1 MAEREEGRRAA
12 PGGADPASWLEDRPR
27 GKVQVDLDR
36 LIRTVPHGV
45 AAAVIDLASGT
56 TLASRTFE
64 RRLERDFDLLAAGAA
79 DLFHDA
85 SFTAVESMDLGLEE
99 APGGRREAI
108 QKVLIQSHHLF
119 YVFLRCPSRTHLVLA
134 TLCRADANLGMV
146 LMVAREALKELE
158 AEG

>member
-1 MAEREEGRRAA
+1 MAESEQRRPPK
-12 PGGADPASWLEDRPR
+12 PGGTDPGAWLQERQVGAVR
-27 GKVQVDLDR
+27 VDLDR

-45 AAAVIDLASGT
+45 AAAVIDLASGA

-64 RRLERDFDLLAAGAA
+64 RKLERDFDLLSAGAA

-85 SFTAVESMDLGLEE
+85 SFTAIESMDLGFEE

-108 QKVLIQSHHLF
+108 QKVLIQTHNLL
-119 YVFLRCPSRTHLVLA
+119 YVFLRSPSRTNLALV

-146 LMVAREALKELE
+146 LMVARETLQELE
-158 AEG
+158 AEA